1 VRPVPTAEA
10 SSARRAKA
18 AWLPPPEGFTTST
31 EPAPRRYEAD
41 MRHLIDTY
49 IEADGARRISDF
61 DGIGLLDL
69 IVKSGIATAV
79 NELPPGIQ
87 KDTGAVPLMAW

>member
-1 VRPVPTAEA
+1 
-10 SSARRAKA
+10 
-18 AWLPPPEGFTTST
+18 
-31 EPAPRRYEAD
+31 